1 MSQAACTQAGTGTVV
16 ELNEE
21 YRKKRMRHMVIS
33 GAVSTV
39 HLAGIFDEI
48 KRNFA
53 PQKVV
58 YNGGVEW
65 ANSCYMVSPSLQ
77 PETTH

>member
-1 MSQAACTQAGTGTVV
+1 
-16 ELNEE
+16 
-21 YRKKRMRHMVIS
+21 MRHMVIS